1 MIDSL
6 HRGLTVVGKRQD
18 LVVVILLVM
27 AIMMMIL
34 PLPTWLVD
42 VLIAV
47 NIASAVLLLM
57 MALYLKRPLEFST
70 LPSVILIITIFR
82 LALSITT
89 TRLILLNAEAGEI
102 IETFGQ
108 FVIAGEIIVGLVVFL
123 IITIVQFVV
132 ITKGSERVAE
142 VSARFTLDALPG
154 KQMSID
160 SDLRNGDIDATEAR
174 LRRRTIEQE
183 SQFFGAMDGAMKFVK
198 GDAIAGLVI
207 VAVNLIGGIAIGMI
221 SHNMAAGQAMDV
233 YSLLTV
239 GDGLAAQLPA
249 LFVSLA
255 AGSVITRVATDE
267 NENLGADIT
276 REMISSTLALRVA
289 SVILFSMMFIPGF
302 PWFVFLVISATMM
315 AISFSDRLG
324 LFVFGAGEG
333 DDSDEETP
341 DLLES
346 LGLEK
351 SPFVMRV
358 HPSLLSDE
366 DRAVFAEE
374 SREATLGVSAE
385 IGMAILPPRLSADP
399 SLDAHAICVDLDDVA
414 VATFAIDADRVG
426 VDVDEEMLTLAGIE
440 YERAASPPLGFRNLH
455 WVDASAASK
464 LAENGLDV
472 LKPLD
477 ILLIGARATQ
487 QRYASQCIG
496 IQEVRAA
503 LMSMAQ
509 NYPELVSEIRDLLP
523 MNKTAEVFRR
533 LIDEQVP
540 IRNQRLLLEALT
552 EWGAKEQDPVVLTE
566 YVRTAMKRQICNQIA
581 GDDRIIAAYLLDAD
595 VEDALRNAVRQTT
608 VGEYLSLD
616 DTLSASLVES
626 IRQNVRTPIEGGS
639 QPTILASLDVR
650 RFIRS
655 LISNNGMRNIPVLS
669 YQDLSNEFTVT
680 PLTTIMLPDAMMST
694 AAE

>member
-1 MIDSL
+1 MIDTL

-18 LVVVILLVM
+18 LVVVILLVT
-27 AIMMMIL
+27 AILMMIL

-47 NIASAVLLLM
+47 NIAGAVLLLM
-57 MALYLKRPLEFST
+57 MGLYLKRPLEFST

-89 TRLILLNAEAGEI
+89 TRLILLNADAGSI

-207 VAVNLIGGIAIGMI
+207 VAVNLVGGIAIGMV
-221 SHNMAAGQAMDV
+221 SHNMEAGQAV
-233 YSLLTV
+233 ETYSLLTV

-276 REMISSTLALRVA
+276 REMISSVIALRVA
-289 SVILFSMMFIPGF
+289 AVILAVMMFIPGF
-302 PWFVFLVISATMM
+302 PWPVFLILAASLAAVSY
-315 AISFSDRLG
+315 SDKLG
-324 LFVFGAGEG
+324 KMVFGESEDEADAEGEA
-333 DDSDEETP
+333 

-346 LGLEK
+346 VGLEK
-351 SPFVMRV
+351 SPFVVRIN
-358 HPSLLSDE
+358 PDFLSEE
-366 DRAVFAEE
+366 DRKVFVEK
-374 SREATLGVSAE
+374 SQEATLGVSAE
-385 IGMAILPPRLSADP
+385 IGLAIMPPRLLVDP
-399 SLDAHAICVDLDDVA
+399 SLPFDIVKVDLDDVT
-414 VATFAIDADRVG
+414 VATFAIDPDRMG
-426 VDVDEEMLTLAGIE
+426 VDADAEALTLLDIGHQ
-440 YERAASPPLGFRNLH
+440 RADSPPMGFKDLH
-455 WVDASAASK
+455 WIDAEDASAV
-464 LAENGLDV
+464 AERALNPMSPLDV
-472 LKPLD
+472 L
-477 ILLIGARATQ
+477 LIGVRATQ
-487 QRYASQCIG
+487 LRFASQCLG
-496 IQEVRAA
+496 VQETRVA
-503 LMSMAQ
+503 LVGMAQ
-509 NYPELVSEIRDLLP
+509 HYPDLASEVRDLLP
-523 MNKTAEVFRR
+523 LNKITEVFRR
-533 LIDEQVP
+533 LIDESVP
-540 IRNQRLLLEALT
+540 VRNQRLLLEALA
-552 EWGAKEQDPVVLTE
+552 EWAAKEQDPVVLTE
-566 YVRTAMKRQICNQIA
+566 YVRTALKRQICNALA
-581 GDDRIIAAYLLDAD
+581 GEDRVIPVYLLDGQ

-608 VGEYLSLD
+608 VGEYLALD
-616 DTLSASLVES
+616 DGLSAALVES
-626 IRQNVRTPIEGGS
+626 IRDNLREPVEGGT
-639 QPTILASLDVR
+639 PPVVLASLDVR
-650 RFIRS
+650 RFVRS
-655 LISNNGMRNIPVLS
+655 LMSNNGMRDTAVLS
-669 YQDLSNEFTVT
+669 YQDLSTEFTIT
-680 PLTTIMLPDAMMST
+680 PLTTILLPNVGLPA